1 VRARGGSAK
10 CYAPLVFAREVTQAL
25 DDAGVDYCIVGGLAV
40 NLHGIPRATYDVD
53 LVVRREA
60 DQLHGCREALEAIG
74 LRCRLPLTL
83 ESLAAESDEALAM
96 RNLIAVTFTD
106 PNAPL
111 REVYAIVAPPI
122 PTGELIARARV
133 MESAELAL
141 RVVSLED
148 LVAMK
153 RAAGREQDLADLRHL
168 ERLLPRRR
176 P

>member
-1 VRARGGSAK
+1 M
-10 CYAPLVFAREVTQAL
+10 
-25 DDAGVDYCIVGGLAV
+25 GGLAV

-60 DQLHGCREALEAIG
+60 RQLLACREALEGIG
-74 LRCRLPLTL
+74 LRCRLPLML
-83 ESLAAESDEALAM
+83 ESLAAESDEALAA

-106 PNAPL
+106 PNDPL
-111 REVYAIVAPPI
+111 REVDVLVAPPV
-122 PTGELIARARV
+122 PADELIARSRV

-153 RAAGREQDLADLRHL
+153 RASGREQDLADLRHL

-176 P
+176 S